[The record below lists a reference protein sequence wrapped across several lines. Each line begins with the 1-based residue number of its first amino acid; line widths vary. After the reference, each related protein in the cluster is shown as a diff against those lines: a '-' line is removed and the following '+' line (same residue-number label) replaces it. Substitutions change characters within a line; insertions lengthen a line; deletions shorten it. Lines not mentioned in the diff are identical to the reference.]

1 MSLSYPSTC
10 TLIVQDL
17 ESVTVKSSLS
27 TPDTTNILHIIT
39 SSIQSQDTTQQP
51 EILSSTPQSIQNS
64 TDFDIVLTSQS
75 SNLSS
80 TAPSLL
86 PSTPSQDSASIL
98 IPFAFFVVLILVS
111 VFVLIQCSH
120 FLVYMARQAFKD
132 RNSGLTFRNLAQL
145 MAQFNCSFYRTKTG
159 RFYQVDGIY

>member
-1 MSLSYPSTC
+1 MHPQAGFEKCIFLQDPSLSYPSSF
-10 TLIVQDL
+10 TLIIQDL
-17 ESVTVKSSLS
+17 ESVTVKPQLS
-27 TPDTTNILHIIT
+27 TADTRNILHIIT
-39 SSIQSQDTTQQP
+39 SSTLSQDTSQQH
-51 EILSSTPQSIQNS
+51 EILSSTPHSIQHS
-64 TDFDIVLTSQS
+64 TDLDIVLTSQS

-120 FLVYMARQAFKD
+120 FVVYMARQAFKD
-132 RNSGLTFRNLAQL
+132 RNSGLTFIETWP
-145 MAQFNCSFYRTKTG
+145 S
-159 RFYQVDGIY
+159 

>member
-1 MSLSYPSTC
+1 MYILQDPSLSYPSSF
-10 TLIVQDL
+10 TLIIQDL
-17 ESVTVKSSLS
+17 ESVTVGPRVS
-27 TPDTTNILHIIT
+27 TADTRNILHIIT
-39 SSIQSQDTTQQP
+39 SSILSQDASQQR

-64 TDFDIVLTSQS
+64 TDLDIVLTSQS

-80 TAPSLL
+80 TPPSLL

-120 FLVYMARQAFKD
+120 FVVYMARQAFKD
-132 RNSGLTFRNLAQL
+132 RNSGLAH
-145 MAQFNCSFYRTKTG
+145 
-159 RFYQVDGIY
+159 I